1 MLTTTQTGQGMGLTI
16 GVDVGGTKV
25 AAGVVDET
33 GQIVEKLKRETPAAH
48 PESTIDVI
56 AGTVNELQARHDV
69 DAVGIGAA
77 GFVDETRSTVLF
89 APNLAWRD
97 EHVKKLV
104 EARIGRPVVVEND
117 ANAAAWAEAK
127 LGAARG
133 QEHVLLITVGTGIG
147 AGIVLDGRLYRG
159 RFGSA
164 GEPGHYR
171 VVPDGRLCGCGN
183 RGCWEQYASGS
194 ALVAEAR
201 DFARRSPEA
210 AARLLELGG
219 GHPGGIDGPAV
230 TRAAR
235 EGDVGAVRCFDI
247 VGSWL
252 GAGLA
257 DLAAI
262 LDPGC
267 FVIGG
272 GVSEAGDLLL
282 GPARTAYEN
291 GLTGRSHRQLADVR
305 LAELGPDAGLIGAAD
320 LARYS

>member
-1 MLTTTQTGQGMGLTI
+1 MGFTI

-25 AAGVVDET
+25 AAGVVDEQ
-33 GQIVEKLKRETPAAH
+33 GKIVEKVKRFTPAAS
-48 PESTIDVI
+48 PEDTIEVI
-56 AGTVNELQARHDV
+56 AGAVNELLARYEV

-77 GFVDETRSTVLF
+77 GFVDQTRSAVLF
-89 APNLAWRD
+89 APNLAWRH
-97 EHVKKLV
+97 EPVKKLV
-104 EARIGRPVVVEND
+104 EERLGRTVIVEND

-133 QEHVLLITVGTGIG
+133 LQDVVLITVGTGIG
-147 AGIVLDGRLYRG
+147 GGLVLDGSLYRG
-159 RFGSA
+159 RWGSA

-201 DFARRSPEA
+201 DFARRSPGA
-210 AARLLELGG
+210 AVRLLQLGNG
-219 GHPGGIDGPAV
+219 TPEGIDGPAV
-230 TRAAR
+230 TTAAR
-235 EGDVGAVRCFDI
+235 EGDAAAMRCFEI
-247 VGSWL
+247 IGSWL

-257 DLAAI
+257 DLAAV

-272 GVSEAGDLLL
+272 GVSDAGDLLL
-282 GPARTAYEN
+282 GPARAAYASN
-291 GLTGRSHRQLADVR
+291 LTGASHRELADIR

-320 LARYS
+320 LARG

>member
-1 MLTTTQTGQGMGLTI
+1 MGLTI

-25 AAGVVDET
+25 AAGVVDEQ
-33 GQIVEKLKRETPAAH
+33 GKIVEKVKRFTPAAS
-48 PESTIDVI
+48 PEDTIEVI
-56 AGTVNELQARHDV
+56 AGAVNELLARYEV

-77 GFVDETRSTVLF
+77 GFVDQTRSAVLF

-97 EHVKKLV
+97 EPVKKLV
-104 EARIGRPVVVEND
+104 EGRIGRTVIVEND
-117 ANAAAWAEAK
+117 ANAAAWAEAT

-147 AGIVLDGRLYRG
+147 AGLVLDGALFRG
-159 RFGSA
+159 RWGSA

-201 DFARRSPEA
+201 EFARRSPGA
-210 AARLLELGG
+210 AVRLIQLGSG
-219 GHPGGIDGPAV
+219 TAEGIDGPAV
-230 TRAAR
+230 TTAAR
-235 EGDVGAVRCFDI
+235 EGDAAALRCFEI
-247 VGSWL
+247 VGGWL

-267 FVIGG
+267 FVVGG
-272 GVSEAGDLLL
+272 GVSDAGDLLL
-282 GPARTAYEN
+282 GPARAAYADH
-291 GLTGRSHRQLADVR
+291 LTGASHREFAEIR
-305 LAELGPDAGLIGAAD
+305 LAELGPDAGLIGAAE
-320 LARYS
+320 LARTS

>member
-1 MLTTTQTGQGMGLTI
+1 MGLTI

-25 AAGVVDET
+25 AAGVVDPA
-33 GQIVEKLKRETPAAH
+33 GRIVEKLKRVTPAARADTAV
-48 PESTIDVI
+48 EVI
-56 AGTVNELQARHDV
+56 AGVVNELQARHDV
-69 DAVGIGAA
+69 DAVGIGTA
-77 GFVDETRSTVLF
+77 GFVDQARSTVLF

-97 EHVKKLV
+97 EPVKKRV

-117 ANAAAWAEAK
+117 ANAAAWAEVRR
-127 LGAARG
+127 GAARG
-133 QEHVLLITVGTGIG
+133 QQHVVMITVGTGIG
-147 AGIVLDGRLYRG
+147 AGIVIDGHLYRG

-183 RGCWEQYASGS
+183 RGCWEQYASGN

-201 DFARRSPEA
+201 DFARREPEA
-210 AARLLELGG
+210 AARLLEIGG
-219 GHPGGIDGPAV
+219 GSPDGIDGPAV

-235 EGDVGAVRCFDI
+235 EGDMVAIRCFEI
-247 VGSWL
+247 IGNWL

-282 GPARTAYEN
+282 KPARAAYEN
-291 GLTGRSHRQLADVR
+291 GLTGRSHRKLADVR

-320 LARYS
+320 LARLG